1 MSLNRITKLI
11 RTFATSSLS
20 NKSVT
25 ISSTH
30 IHPSAIIHP
39 TAQIHPTT
47 RIGPYCIVGENVT
60 IAQDCQLQSHS
71 IIESNTTIG
80 SNCQIFSHAVVGSSS
95 QDKKCTGKPTCTTVG
110 SHCTI
115 REFVTINRGTVG
127 NTCIGDRVHLLT
139 SAHVGHDCIVEDDV
153 VISNGSM
160 LAGHVFVG
168 RGAIIG
174 GLVGIQQKIRIGP
187 LAMVGGAS
195 AVDRDVLPYSLVM
208 GNRAKLQGVN
218 LIGLKRKGIAR
229 NQISLLLAAQRYL
242 YPSIERQSNANSDV
256 NSDANSDSDASI
268 TSITSIE
275 SSCTISKELKESD
288 DLMFASPLRLPLHT
302 TWKDRRRELTQF
314 IQSIQDEEENE
325 KNENGT
331 VMGEKQGKT
340 MQKNGQTGLVQEMLE
355 FIYT

>member
-139 SAHVGHDCIVEDDV
+139 SAHVGHDCNVEDDV

-242 YPSIERQSNANSDV
+242 YPSIDMVPTANSDV
-256 NSDANSDSDASI
+256 NSDANSDSDA
-268 TSITSIE
+268 SITSIE

-314 IQSIQDEEENE
+314 IQSIQDKED
-325 KNENGT
+325 
-331 VMGEKQGKT
+331 
-340 MQKNGQTGLVQEMLE
+340 NGQTRLVQEMLE
-355 FIYT
+355 FIYV

>member
-1 MSLNRITKLI
+1 
-11 RTFATSSLS
+11 
-20 NKSVT
+20 
-25 ISSTH
+25 
-30 IHPSAIIHP
+30 
-39 TAQIHPTT
+39 
-47 RIGPYCIVGENVT
+47 
-60 IAQDCQLQSHS
+60 
-71 IIESNTTIG
+71 
-80 SNCQIFSHAVVGSSS
+80 
-95 QDKKCTGKPTCTTVG
+95 
-110 SHCTI
+110 
-115 REFVTINRGTVG
+115 
-127 NTCIGDRVHLLT
+127 
-139 SAHVGHDCIVEDDV
+139 
-153 VISNGSM
+153 M

-242 YPSIERQSNANSDV
+242 YPSIDMVPTANSDV
-256 NSDANSDSDASI
+256 NSDANSDSDA
-268 TSITSIE
+268 SITSIE

-331 VMGEKQGKT
+331 VMGEKQEQT
-340 MQKNGQTGLVQEMLE
+340 MQKNGQTRLVQEMLE